1 MRKWTIRQF
10 EWYRD
15 NKKLLPSQAQ
25 LEAVLF
31 FSWHRKCRKREEKDY
46 EKKNVS
52 NRSSSSNQ
60 YDDGFPGNGR

>member
-25 LEAVLF
+25 LGTVLF
-31 FSWHRKCRKREEKDY
+31 FSWHIKCRKREEKDY

-52 NRSSSSNQ
+52 NRSNSSNQ
-60 YDDGFPGNGR
+60 HDDSFTGYGG